1 MTRRI
6 QGVHRGREKLV
17 SGERPSSYEELAARA
32 NQGIKLMPLPTQTPG
47 PKKSRRTALLIG
59 LLMLAFLTM
68 GSGTCVV
75 VEEDPYGDFEEPG
88 INEERM
94 EEQEIDVIDESNR

>member
-1 MTRRI
+1 MS
-6 QGVHRGREKLV
+6 L
-17 SGERPSSYEELAARA
+17 PAR
-32 NQGIKLMPLPTQTPG
+32 TPR
-47 PKKSRRTALLIG
+47 PKKSRRAALLIG
-59 LLMLAFLTM
+59 LLTLAFLTM

-94 EEQEIDVIDESNR
+94 EEQEIEVMDESNR